1 MHDVLEQVDSFLD
14 EPVEEDNGQE
24 IFDRVVDF
32 IIELEPDSLSDDQ
45 LEEVMEILD
54 HLEFE
59 EELEEK
65 KQTRRP
71 KLANKTPIEKK
82 QYSRQ
87 YTRKNRTRIKR
98 KRILLKRSGEG
109 RKRKKLK
116 KRLAQK
122 FRTPTDRLKV
132 RYHKTR
138 GGQGGKRKKKID
150 NTKGEVK
157 KWRYL
162 KRLIII

>member
-14 EPVEEDNGQE
+14 EPVEEDDGQE
-24 IFDRVVDF
+24 LFDRVVNF

-45 LEEVMEILD
+45 LKEVMDILD

-59 EELEEK
+59 DIEEQ

-71 KLANKTPIEKK
+71 KLAKKSTIKKK

-87 YTRKNRTRIKR
+87 YTRKNRSKIKR
-98 KRILLKRSGEG
+98 KRILLKRSAQG

-116 KRLAQK
+116 KRMAQK

-138 GGQGGKRKKKID
+138 GGQGGKRKKKKEE
-150 NTKGEVK
+150 NK
-157 KWRYL
+157 
-162 KRLIII
+162 

>member
-87 YTRKNRTRIKR
+87 YTRKNRTRINSDSLCTFFVKWTKR
-98 KRILLKRSGEG
+98 KSGTIESYC
-109 RKRKKLK
+109 KK
-116 KRLAQK
+116 
-122 FRTPTDRLKV
+122 
-132 RYHKTR
+132 
-138 GGQGGKRKKKID
+138 
-150 NTKGEVK
+150 
-157 KWRYL
+157 
-162 KRLIII
+162 